1 MNFYKTTKTLLP
13 FYPDNGQ
20 LRKHWWHR
28 LALVASTIIS
38 AISATVLI
46 AGIGDLVN
54 QVMRISKIRQTAD
67 QIELYKAVTPE
78 RVKETIMTKKR
89 GKALEAG
96 YSPEEITEFE
106 HGNLSKILFSKI
118 SAEKLGETLQDIYG
132 SKFKQYENEELGLAV
147 LYRYPEF
154 RQLSYSLG
162 DLSVNYEALYVG
174 FGFAVVGIFGPNL
187 IYRTLLFIFT
197 NGSWRKSE

>member
-1 MNFYKTTKTLLP
+1 MSFYKVAKTLLP

-28 LALVASTIIS
+28 LVVVASTIIS
-38 AISATVLI
+38 AISIVALI
-46 AGIGDLVN
+46 GVIAYLVS
-54 QVMRISKIRQTAD
+54 QVKHVSKIKQTAD
-67 QIELYKAVTPE
+67 KIELYKAVTPE
-78 RVKETIMTKKR
+78 RVKETIMAK
-89 GKALEAG
+89 
-96 YSPEEITEFE
+96 
-106 HGNLSKILFSKI
+106 
-118 SAEKLGETLQDIYG
+118 KLGEAIERGFQPTRQQIDERSFDEVDAEELGEALQDIYG

-162 DLSVNYEALYVG
+162 DLSVNYDALYVG
-174 FGFAVVGIFGPNL
+174 FGFAVIGIFGPNL

-197 NGSWRKSE
+197 NDSWRKSE